1 MTVRVDRQGK
11 TAALELKPLGS
22 NCKSVVV
29 HLPDGTLRR
38 LPPTEGG
45 TLTFLLPLGR
55 PYSTQ

>member
-1 MTVRVDRQGK
+1 MTVRVDPQGK

-45 TLTFLLPLGR
+45 TLTFDTLASSR
-55 PYSTQ
+55 